1 MKLYRLKIK
10 NFRKLNNVEFIF
22 GDATFLIGA
31 NNAGKSSTLD
41 AIELLLSNVKL
52 ESKDHSRYYDEDE
65 GREIEDTSEI
75 EIEGEFRDVP
85 EAILGE
91 RGFYRERLKKYVKDD
106 GTDGYSFIYRVRLGV
121 DGKTHREMRMYTYGL
136 KDEYRDCKNPQDFI
150 DKGVDAAVFP
160 GLELNRKLKVSQ
172 IPELYEAHNELFSI
186 AENEEWFEN
195 PGGIASNVLSKLP
208 DYLRIGTNVE
218 TGEIESKTGALQTI
232 LNRLFTIV
240 RDRSSNYQT
249 AHAALEA
256 LGREM
261 DPTNQA
267 TDFGQMMQELNH
279 VVESVFPK
287 SQINVDANLSNAD
300 VLKPS
305 FDISMRSN
313 VVTPVTSQ
321 GTGMVRSAIFALLRY
336 TKQRE
341 AIDAPDRGLIIGFEE
356 PELFLHPNAAEN
368 MRNIIYE
375 LSGGQTQ
382 VVCTTHS
389 PFMIDISRNEKLVL
403 NSFNIADHDYTSV
416 FCFNHSEEF
425 KKLQDDDKI
434 RVKMVQKVDDYVS
447 RVFFAQKV
455 ILVEG
460 DTEDIIFKKSIE
472 IMPEEARKHI
482 SDRYQIIKAVGKATM
497 ISLIKYLRAMNVD
510 VFVVHDRDQGDEGA
524 EVMNQPILDALDGD
538 NANRLMMEEC
548 VEDELGYPAPSRDKP
563 YKAYERVKDWRTWD
577 DVPDNWKRKMRT
589 VFSGVA
595 GL

>member
-1 MKLYRLKIK
+1 MILYRLRIK
-10 NFRKLNNVEFIF
+10 NFRKLNDAEFIF

-52 ESKDHSRYYDEDE
+52 DPKDHSRYYDDVE

-75 EIEGEFRDVP
+75 EIEGEFREVP

-121 DGKTHREMRMYTYGL
+121 DGKTHREMRMYTYNL
-136 KDEYRDCKNPQDFI
+136 KEEYSDCEKPQDFI
-150 DKGVDAAVFP
+150 DKGVDAAVFD
-160 GLELNRKLKVSQ
+160 GLELNKKLKTSQ
-172 IPELYEAHNELFSI
+172 MPELYEAHNELFSVE
-186 AENEEWFEN
+186 ENEDWFEN
-195 PGGIASNVLSKLP
+195 PGGIATIVLSKLP
-208 DYLRIGTNVE
+208 DYLQIGTNVE

-232 LNRLFTIV
+232 LNRLFTSV
-240 RDRSSNYQT
+240 RDRSANYRA
-249 AHAALEA
+249 AHTALEA

-261 DPTNQA
+261 DPTDLT

-287 SQINVDANLSNAD
+287 SKINVDANLSNAD
-300 VLKPS
+300 VLKPT

-321 GTGMVRSAIFALLRY
+321 GTGMIRSAIFALLRY
-336 TKQRE
+336 AKQRE

-389 PFMIDISRNEKLVL
+389 PYMIDISRKEKLVL
-403 NSFNIADHDYTSV
+403 NSFNITEHDYTSV

-425 KKLQDDDKI
+425 KKLQVNDRT

-455 ILVEG
+455 VLVEG
-460 DTEDIIFKKSIE
+460 DTEDIIFKKTIE
-472 IMPEEARKHI
+472 VMPEVARKHI
-482 SDRYQIIKAVGKATM
+482 SDRYQVIKAVGKATM
-497 ISLIKYLRAMNVD
+497 ISFIKYLRAMNVD
-510 VFVVHDRDQGDEGA
+510 VFVVHDRDQGIEGA
-524 EVMNQPILDALDGD
+524 EVMNQPILDALGGD
-538 NANRLMMEEC
+538 NTKRLMMEEC
-548 VEDELGYPAPSRDKP
+548 VEDELGYPVPGRDKP
-563 YKAYERVKDWRTWD
+563 YKAYEHVQNWKSWD
-577 DVPDNWKRKMRT
+577 DVPENWKAKMRI
-589 VFSGVA
+589 VFSGVV